1 MWREV
6 AFTAFKIADGY
17 VEVHGRLDDPS
28 FRRAAE
34 RAGGRAGDRFATAFG
49 LSATRRWRRM
59 TRLFMEPINAVSS
72 ALSAIR
78 GPSLRAGI
86 LSTLLGLIPSLG
98 KATAAVGAGLIPAM
112 LSLGS
117 VIGVVR
123 LMLGNLSKDIK
134 SQTLKQLDAMSDSLK
149 TLAREAVKPGL
160 NAFLAAAVRQAPLL
174 RNYVREI
181 AEGIGGVGLELAGL
195 LRSPVFQGKLKTLL
209 EGTARATRAWLD
221 AVDAVVDMIV
231 TLGAAAV
238 PIFDAFAGRLA
249 EVVERWRDWLN
260 LKSKT
265 GELQAFL
272 KDAAEELNR
281 WGRIFTNVIVG
292 LYNIFA
298 AGVGPSSRF
307 AENIE
312 RMTRSFREWT
322 TQAANVEKVRRV
334 FQWMVDHV
342 DDFFRVAA
350 SAAAIA
356 LALKGVGAAM
366 QVIDF
371 VRMAAILGPVGV
383 AFAAVGL
390 AIAGVAGAFFL
401 AYNTSELFRAKVGEL
416 WQKIQDDLFPILK
429 EWGAWIGEDLAPV
442 LEEFANTTLQ
452 KIIDGFD
459 QLITKYNE
467 NRKGIQEMRQLFLD
481 LMPVIT
487 FFSKGA
493 VEEISGF
500 VGQMMTA
507 VGWVGRLVGAV
518 KKIPVRR
525 VLKFL
530 FQPGNAI
537 STILR
542 ITGLV
547 KRIPRIWR
555 TAYRFLVGGAIS
567 AIQKVIEWIRRIP
580 RNVVTNITQSI
591 TRLINP
597 FAQAHGGIV
606 GAQGMQTGGISGS
619 RSVLVGERGPELAE
633 LPFGSRVVPAGQTRA
648 ALGRG
653 GGGERVVIEV
663 RSGGSRLDDLLVEV
677 LRRSIRGRG
686 GNVQVVLGQGRG

>member
-1 MWREV
+1 MG
-6 AFTAFKIADGY
+6 ID

-59 TRLFMEPINAVSS
+59 TRLFMEPINAVSA

-78 GPSLRAGI
+78 GPSLRGGI
-86 LSTLLGLIPSLG
+86 LAGLLGLIPSLG
-98 KATAAVGAGLIPAM
+98 KATAAVGAGLIPAL

-123 LMLGNLSKDIK
+123 LMLGDLSKRID
-134 SQTLKQLDAMSDSLK
+134 SQVLKQLNAMAGSIRE
-149 TLAREAVKPGL
+149 LAREAVKPGL
-160 NAFLAAAVRQAPLL
+160 NAFLSAALRQAPLL

-181 AEGIGGVGLELAGL
+181 AEGVGGVGLELAGL

-221 AVDAVVDMIV
+221 AVDAVVDMVV

-281 WGRIFTNVIVG
+281 WGRIFTNIIVG

-307 AENIE
+307 AENLE
-312 RMTRSFREWT
+312 RMTRSFRDWT
-322 TQAANVEKVRRV
+322 ESSENVEKVRRA

-342 DDFFRVAA
+342 DGFFRVAA

-356 LALKGVGAAM
+356 VALKGVGAAM
-366 QVIDF
+366 EVIDF
-371 VRMAAILGPVGV
+371 VRMAAMLGPVGI

-390 AIAGVAGAFFL
+390 AIAGVAAAFFL
-401 AYNTSELFRAKVGEL
+401 AYNSSELFRAKVGEL
-416 WQKIQDDLFPILK
+416 WAKIQEDLFPILK
-429 EWGAWIGEDLAPV
+429 EWGAWFEEELAPV
-442 LEEFANTTLQ
+442 LEKFANETLQ

-459 QLITKYNE
+459 GLITKYNE
-467 NRKGIQEMRQLFLD
+467 NREGIQEMRQLFLD
-481 LMPVIT
+481 LMPVIS
-487 FFSKGA
+487 FFSSSA
-493 VEEISGF
+493 VEELTGF
-500 VGQMMTA
+500 AGQIMTV
-507 VGWVGRLVGAV
+507 VGWVGRLVGV
-518 KKIPVRR
+518 IKKIP
-525 VLKFL
+525 LKWITKYL
-530 FQPGNAI
+530 FSPGAAI
-537 STILR
+537 SWILR
-542 ITGLV
+542 VTGLTR
-547 KRIPRIWR
+547 RIPRAWR
-555 TAYRFLVGGAIS
+555 TVYRFLGSIGPIRN
-567 AIQKVIEWIRRIP
+567 VINWIARIP
-580 RNVVTNITQSI
+580 RNVSTTFTSVTRNITESI
-591 TRLINP
+591 IRAANP
-597 FAQAHGGIV
+597 FARASGGLI
-606 GAQGMQTGGISGS
+606 GAQGMQTGGLVGS
-619 RSVLVGERGPELAE
+619 RAVLVGEHGPEFAE
-633 LPFGSRVVPAGQTRA
+633 LPFGSRVAPAGQTRA
-648 ALGRG
+648 ALAG
-653 GGGERVVIEV
+653 GGG
-663 RSGGSRLDDLLVEV
+663 GGSGDRPLILKIHIGGRELAEV
-677 LRRSIRGRG
+677 LVDPMRKEIRTRG
-686 GNVQVVLGQGRG
+686 GDVQAVLGSG